1 MQLFYLSEL
10 SKSSKTAQFSNEE
23 SKHIY
28 KVLRKKIG
36 DNIVITNGKNLL
48 FEGII
53 SEISKNECL
62 VNINNI
68 KKRTPLP
75 YSIHV
80 GISLL
85 KSNERFEWFLE
96 KANEIGVTEI
106 TPLICERT
114 EKKFINEKRFNKIL
128 ISSMKQSLKTF
139 LPKLNPLKKLTDFFN
154 MESKNELF
162 IAHCNDSKKN
172 LLYKSIKPNSLNT
185 ILIGPEWDFTKKEI
199 AICNQN
205 KFQNVSLGD
214 TRLRAE
220 TAGIVACHT
229 FSIINL

>member
-1 MQLFYLSEL
+1 MQLFFLPDL
-10 SKSSKTAQFSNEE
+10 IKSSTIAQFSSEE
-23 SKHIY
+23 SKHLY
-28 KVLRKKIG
+28 KVLRKKVGEAIL
-36 DNIVITNGKNLL
+36 ITNGNNFL

-53 SEISKNECL
+53 SNISKNECL
-62 VNINNI
+62 VNIQNI
-68 KKRTPLP
+68 KKTTPLP
-75 YSIHV
+75 YSLHV

-96 KANEIGVTEI
+96 KANEIGITEI

-139 LPKLNPLKKLTDFFN
+139 LPKLNPLKKLKDFVAMQN
-154 MESKNELF
+154 NNELF
-162 IAHCNDSKKN
+162 IAHCNSSKKN
-172 LLYKSIKPNSLNT
+172 LLVKSIKPNSSNT
-185 ILIGPEWDFTKKEI
+185 ILIGPEGDFTKKEI
-199 AICNQN
+199 EICNKN

-229 FSIINL
+229 FSVVNL

>member
-1 MQLFYLSEL
+1 MQLFFLPDL
-10 SKSSKTAQFSNEE
+10 IKSSTIAQFSSEE

-28 KVLRKKIG
+28 KVLRKKVGEAIL
-36 DNIVITNGKNLL
+36 ITNGKNFL

-53 SEISKNECL
+53 SNISKNECL
-62 VNINNI
+62 VNIQNI
-68 KKRTPLP
+68 KKTTPLP
-75 YSIHV
+75 YSLHV

-96 KANEIGVTEI
+96 KANEIGITEI

-139 LPKLNPLKKLTDFFN
+139 LPKLNPLKKLKDFVAMQN
-154 MESKNELF
+154 NNELF
-162 IAHCNDSKKN
+162 IAHCNSSKKN
-172 LLYKSIKPNSLNT
+172 LLVKSIKPNSSNT
-185 ILIGPEWDFTKKEI
+185 ILIGPEGDFTKKEI
-199 AICNQN
+199 EICNKN

-229 FSIINL
+229 FSIVNL

>member
-1 MQLFYLSEL
+1 MQLFFLPDL
-10 SKSSKTAQFSNEE
+10 IKSSTIAQFSSEE

-28 KVLRKKIG
+28 KVLRKKVGEAIL
-36 DNIVITNGKNLL
+36 ITNGKNFL

-53 SEISKNECL
+53 SNISKNECL
-62 VNINNI
+62 VNIQNI
-68 KKRTPLP
+68 KKTTPLP
-75 YSIHV
+75 YSLHV

-96 KANEIGVTEI
+96 KANEIGITEI

-139 LPKLNPLKKLTDFFN
+139 LPKLNPLKKLKDFVAMQN
-154 MESKNELF
+154 NNELF
-162 IAHCNDSKKN
+162 IAHCNSSKKN
-172 LLYKSIKPNSLNT
+172 LLVKSIKPNSSNT
-185 ILIGPEWDFTKKEI
+185 ILIGPEGDFTKKEI
-199 AICNQN
+199 EICNKN

-229 FSIINL
+229 FSVVNL

>member
-1 MQLFYLSEL
+1 MQLFFLPDL
-10 SKSSKTAQFSNEE
+10 IKSSTIAQFRSEE

-28 KVLRKKIG
+28 KVLRKKVGEAIL
-36 DNIVITNGKNLL
+36 ITNGKNFL

-53 SEISKNECL
+53 SNISKNGCL
-62 VNINNI
+62 VNIQNI
-68 KKRTPLP
+68 KKTTPLP
-75 YSIHV
+75 YSLHV

-96 KANEIGVTEI
+96 KANEIGITEI

-139 LPKLNPLKKLTDFFN
+139 LPKLNPLKKLKDFVAMQN
-154 MESKNELF
+154 NNELF
-162 IAHCNDSKKN
+162 IAHCNSSKKN
-172 LLYKSIKPNSLNT
+172 LLVKSIKPNSSNT
-185 ILIGPEWDFTKKEI
+185 ILIGPEGDFTKKEI
-199 AICNQN
+199 EICNKN

-229 FSIINL
+229 FSVVNL